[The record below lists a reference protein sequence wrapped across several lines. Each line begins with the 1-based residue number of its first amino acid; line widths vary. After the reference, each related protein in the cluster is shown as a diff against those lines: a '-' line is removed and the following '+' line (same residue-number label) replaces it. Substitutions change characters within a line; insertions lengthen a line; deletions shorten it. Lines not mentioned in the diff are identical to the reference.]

1 MNPEHQV
8 NAGNGV
14 YEPSDRAAGAAKKAT
29 AENHAPFYGEGMHEG
44 NTTPQ
49 DNGKSSTKPA
59 KGASVP
65 NPKDTD
71 GTQPGAGANKNF
83 YEKGTV

>member
-14 YEPSDRAAGAAKKAT
+14 YEPSSRASSAATRAT
-29 AENHAPFYGEGMHEG
+29 AGQHKPFYGEGMNEG
-44 NTTPQ
+44 NTTPK
-49 DNGKSSTKPA
+49 DTGKSDVKPA

-65 NPKDTD
+65 NPNDTD

-83 YEKGTV
+83 YEKGTI